1 MELSEQTEQVE
12 RSGRFRQPNYG
23 TKRNILQ
30 KKWNKRN
37 FRNKR
42 NDLLIIGTNGTSGT
56 FGTNGTNGTCGTH
69 GTWNGTE
76 RFEKIRNERTK

>member
-1 MELSEQTEQVE
+1 MELSEQVE
-12 RSGRFRQPNYG
+12 RSERFRQPNCG

-42 NDLLIIGTNGTSGT
+42 NDLLIIGTSGT
-56 FGTNGTNGTCGTH
+56 FGTNGTNGTYGTH

-76 RFEKIRNERTK
+76 RFEKIRNEWAE